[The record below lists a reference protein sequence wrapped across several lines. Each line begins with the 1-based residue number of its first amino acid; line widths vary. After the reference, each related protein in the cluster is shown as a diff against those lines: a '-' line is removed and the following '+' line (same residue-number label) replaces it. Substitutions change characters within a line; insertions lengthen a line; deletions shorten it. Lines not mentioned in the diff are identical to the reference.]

1 MKLFNPCYSSPNFM
15 AQQTIAQML
24 IVIAKLNLRT
34 PRITM
39 ILNLSIEDVK
49 QKMHSGKDVR
59 FVARVKI
66 RVRLK

>member
-1 MKLFNPCYSSPNFM
+1 MI
-15 AQQTIAQML
+15 QQTIAQML
-24 IVIAKLNLRT
+24 TVIVKLNSRT

-49 QKMHSGKDVR
+49 QKMHSGKDVK

-66 RVRLK
+66 RVRFR